1 MIKESEITRDYLR
14 GVFDVALGMA
24 FPYIDPD
31 NQPTNRSDYYAREI
45 LRNTADY
52 PTAPPAISVVAHEWF
67 NEKAHLMSDE
77 EFQINRDRIDF
88 AHKRKK

>member
-14 GVFDVALGMA
+14 GVFDVSLGMA

-45 LRNTADY
+45 LQNMEDY
-52 PTAPPAISVVAHEWF
+52 PTAPAAGSIRAHEWF
-67 NEKAHLMSDE
+67 NENAHLMSDE
-77 EFQINRDRIDF
+77 EFQINKAKIEF
-88 AHKRKK
+88 AHKKNK